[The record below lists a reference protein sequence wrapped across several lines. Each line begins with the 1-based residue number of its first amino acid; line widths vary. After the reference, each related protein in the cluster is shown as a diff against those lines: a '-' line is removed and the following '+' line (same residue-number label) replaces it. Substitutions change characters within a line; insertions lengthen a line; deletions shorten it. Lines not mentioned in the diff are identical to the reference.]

1 MRFQSKSNIADGSYV
16 PIKLNHDFPV
26 SEPDFNVRSSEPAIK
41 PHIHDC
47 LEIGYC
53 YDGSGVFIIEDKILP
68 FKKGDAVLI
77 NNREVHITAANPGG
91 MTSWGFINIDQIALL
106 SAYAGPEERCL
117 EADSLCGSNFD
128 NIINCDR
135 YPEICG
141 IIKTII
147 EETAHRP
154 KGYKSMVRSLVW
166 SLMIKLHRITADL
179 QPEPAVPELHE
190 NLKRITPAL
199 EYIAEN
205 FSKSISMKKLASLC
219 HSSESNFRKLFH
231 KAVGCAPQVYIR
243 KLRMKAA
250 AVLLR
255 NSSRSVLDIAISSGY
270 ATLSNFNRQFLD
282 FYSVSPTEWRKN
294 KTEPVR
300 VHENKN

>member
-1 MRFQSKSNIADGSYV
+1 MRFQSKSNIADSSYA

-26 SEPDFNVRSSEPAIK
+26 SEPDFNVRSSEPPIK

-53 YDGSGVFIIEDKILP
+53 YDGTGVFIIENKILP

-91 MTSWGFINIDQIALL
+91 MASWGFINFDQIALL
-106 SAYAGPEERCL
+106 SAYAGPEERFL
-117 EADSLCGSNFD
+117 ESDSLCGGGFE
-128 NIINCDR
+128 NIINGDR
-135 YPEICG
+135 FPEICG

-147 EETAHRP
+147 EETAHRE
-154 KGYKSMVRSLVW
+154 KGYKSMVRSLAW
-166 SLMIKLHRITADL
+166 SLMVKLHRLTAGI
-179 QPEPAVPELHE
+179 QPEPAIPDLHE

-199 EYIAEN
+199 EYIAAN
-205 FSKSISMKKLASLC
+205 FSRTISMRKISVLC

-231 KAVGCAPQVYIR
+231 KAVGSAPQAYIK

-255 NSSRSVLDIAISSGY
+255 NSSRLVLDIAISSGY

-282 FYSVSPTEWRKN
+282 FYGVSPTEWRKN
-294 KTEPVR
+294 KDAL
-300 VHENKN
+300 